1 MVVGDEH
8 AHGEIVDARSAGSEL
23 APA

>member
-1 MVVGDEH
+1 MIVGDEH
-8 AHGEIVDARSAGSEL
+8 AHGQIVVGRSAGSEL

>member
-8 AHGEIVDARSAGSEL
+8 AHEQIVDARSAGSEL
-23 APA
+23 TAA

>member
-8 AHGEIVDARSAGSEL
+8 AHGEIVVGRSADSEL